1 MELDD
6 KTKKLIAIGASVTAN
21 CRPCLETHA
30 AQAQNMGIT
39 PSEIELAIRV
49 GQSVRSGAAK
59 RMDELIESITAGGCI
74 SDPTGSKSTKCCC

>member
-1 MELDD
+1 MKLDE

-30 AQAQNMGIT
+30 AQAQSMGI
-39 PSEIELAIRV
+39 PPAEIEIAIKV

-59 RMDELIESITAGGCI
+59 RMDEFIESITAGGCL
-74 SDPTGSKSTKCCC
+74 SDLTGAKSTKCCC